1 MSLGNNI
8 KDKRKSL
15 NISQEYV
22 AEQLGVSR
30 QAVSKWETNQSEPST
45 DNLIKLANVFDSD
58 VNEMISPKRYSEE
71 RKNTEK
77 TVADKV
83 QKNIKMQLS
92 AIFGRIFLL
101 IGFLGVMGAYQTNID
116 PLPNI
121 WWIGLFLIGVVLTF
135 RSSNDYFNKQKAT
148 KKIIWFDL
156 LFIFS
161 FFLYG
166 RLPFSKGTS
175 VLVISIFNIMIV
187 TIMNSKF
194 WIPVWRKT

>member
-22 AEQLGVSR
+22 AEQLDVSR

-45 DNLIKLANVFDSD
+45 DNLIKLANVFDCD
-58 VNEMISPKRYSEE
+58 VNEIISPKRYSEE

-101 IGFLGVMGAYQTNID
+101 IGFLGVMGAYQTNTD

-148 KKIIWFDL
+148 RKIIWFDL
-156 LFIFS
+156 LFIFA

-166 RLPFSKGTS
+166 RLPFEKGTS
-175 VLVISIFNIMIV
+175 ALVISLFDIMIV

-194 WIPVWRKT
+194 WIPVWRKP